1 MLKTSLYT
9 NVLKGTEVKNFL
21 KIHGYIKFGYLCL
34 VTVMEHLV
42 FAWETQHHV
51 SD

>member
-1 MLKTSLYT
+1 MLKPSLYT

-42 FAWETQHHV
+42 FARETQHHI